1 MMNILKKKKG
11 STLIEVLI
19 AMAILALVVAPFL
32 SMFLQ
37 AARANA
43 ESRVMMDASYYG
55 QALMEEVKYSL
66 GANGIGDART
76 YLNDRGYAAEEKV
89 EDAHYIYTKTIDD
102 FTYEVDLDTTSVASF
117 LQITVK
123 VYTDAAKS
131 KCKAN
136 IQVLCQ

>member
-1 MMNILKKKKG
+1 MMHIRRHRKG

-32 SMFLQ
+32 TMFMQ

-66 GANGIGDART
+66 DSEPLNDAKN
-76 YLNDRGYAAEEKV
+76 YLLDRGYSEVVIESG
-89 EDAHYIYTKTIDD
+89 HNTYTKAGGD
-102 FTYEVDLDTTSVASF
+102 FTYEVDLDKNSVEQF

-123 VYTDAAKS
+123 VFTDADKK

>member
-1 MMNILKKKKG
+1 MMNMLRQKKG

-32 SMFLQ
+32 TMFMQ
-37 AARANA
+37 AAQANA
-43 ESRVMMDASYYG
+43 ESRVMMDASYHG
-55 QALMEEVKYSL
+55 QNLMEDVKYSL

-76 YLNDRGYAAEEKV
+76 YLNGQGYSAEEEV
-89 EDAHYIYTKTIDD
+89 ADAHYIYTKTTGN
-102 FTYEVDLDTTSVASF
+102 FTYEVDLDTTKVESF

-123 VYTDAAKS
+123 VFTDAGKS

-136 IQVLCQ
+136 IQVLCR

>member
-1 MMNILKKKKG
+1 MMRMLRQKRG

-32 SMFLQ
+32 TMFLQ

-55 QALMEEVKYSL
+55 QNLMEDVKYSL
-66 GANGIGDART
+66 GANGIDDARN
-76 YLNDRGYAAEEKV
+76 YLNNQGFSL
-89 EDAHYIYTKTIDD
+89 DADTEYTYSKTDGD
-102 FTYEVDLDTTSVASF
+102 FTYEVDLKEEHPY
-117 LQITVK
+117 LKITVK
-123 VYTDAAKS
+123 VFTDADKS
-131 KCKAN
+131 NCKAN

>member
-1 MMNILKKKKG
+1 MMNILRSRKG

-19 AMAILALVVAPFL
+19 AMMILALIVAPFL
-32 SMFLQ
+32 AMFMQ

-55 QALMEEVKYSL
+55 QALMEEVKYKL
-66 GANGIGDART
+66 GDVDDAKG
-76 YLNDRGYAAEEKV
+76 YLLDEGYTETI
-89 EDAHYIYTKTIDD
+89 EDGYNAYTKTDGD
-102 FTYEVDLDTTSVASF
+102 FTYEVDLDTNSVDGF

-123 VYTDAAKS
+123 VFTDADKE